1 MKEACHGLPLL
12 IKEGVRER
20 LGFRQPPLN
29 LPLYKGEKSRLR
41 NLFPNQRGLT
51 FVEMMVVVVII
62 LVLSSIVLPVAKFSV
77 RRQREIELKRNL
89 RMIRDAIDAY
99 HEAAVPSIPGATPKI
114 QTKFGTDG
122 WPPTL
127 EILVE
132 GETMLGDVKGKKL
145 RFLRRIPIDPIT
157 NSSEWGLRSS
167 QDEPDDRM
175 WGGEN
180 VWDVYC
186 KAHVLSL
193 DGVTYY
199 DEW

>member
-1 MKEACHGLPLL
+1 MRKFCTDFPLLMKEG
-12 IKEGVRER
+12 IRKR
-20 LGFRQPPLN
+20 LGFTQPPLD
-29 LPLYKGEKSRLR
+29 LPLYKGVKPRMR
-41 NLFPNQRGLT
+41 TFFPHQRGLT

-89 RMIRDAIDAY
+89 RMLRDAIDAY
-99 HEAAVPSIPGATPKI
+99 HEAAVPSTPGATPKI

-132 GETMLGDVKGKKL
+132 GETMIGDVKGRKL

-157 NSSEWGLRSS
+157 NSKDWALRSS
-167 QDEPDDRM
+167 QDDADAGM

-180 VWDVYC
+180 VWDVRC

>member
-1 MKEACHGLPLL
+1 M
-12 IKEGVRER
+12 
-20 LGFRQPPLN
+20 RQPPLN
-29 LPLYKGEKSRLR
+29 LSLHKGEKSCLMKFFRHH
-41 NLFPNQRGLT
+41 RGLT
-51 FVEMMVVVVII
+51 FIEMMVVVVII
-62 LVLSSIVLPVAKFSV
+62 LVLSAIVLPVAKFSI
-77 RRQREIELKRNL
+77 RRQREVELKRNL
-89 RMIRDAIDAY
+89 RMMRDAIDAY
-99 HEAAVPSIPGATPKI
+99 HEAAAPTTPGTTPKI

-127 EILVE
+127 ENLVD
-132 GETMLGDVKGKKL
+132 GETMIGDVKGKKL

-157 NSSEWGLRSS
+157 NSYEWGLRSS
-167 QDEPDDRM
+167 QDEPEDRM

-186 KAHVLSL
+186 KSHVLSL

>member
-1 MKEACHGLPLL
+1 MQKSYARFPLL
-12 IKEGVRER
+12 MKEGVRGR
-20 LGFRQPPLN
+20 L
-29 LPLYKGEKSRLR
+29 EKSRWLTF
-41 NLFPNQRGLT
+41 FPHHRGLT

-62 LVLSSIVLPVAKFSV
+62 LVLSSIVLPVAKFSI

-99 HEAAVPSIPGATPKI
+99 HEAAAPITPGATPKI

-127 EILVE
+127 ESLVE
-132 GETMLGDVKGKKL
+132 GETMLGDVKAKKL

-157 NSSEWGLRSS
+157 NSYDWALRSS
-167 QDEPDDRM
+167 NDEPDDTM

-180 VWDVYC
+180 VWDVRC

>member
-1 MKEACHGLPLL
+1 MMMNNHP
-12 IKEGVRER
+12 VRKR
-20 LGFRQPPLN
+20 FF
-29 LPLYKGEKSRLR
+29 KKH
-41 NLFPNQRGLT
+41 RGLT
-51 FVEMMVVVVII
+51 FVEIIVVVAII
-62 LVLSSIVLPVAKFSV
+62 MVLSAIVLPVAKFSV
-77 RRQREIELKRNL
+77 RRQREVELKRNL

-99 HEAAVPSIPGATPKI
+99 HEAAMPSTPGATPKI
-114 QTKFGTDG
+114 QVKFGSEG

-127 EILVE
+127 EALVE
-132 GETMLGDVKGKKL
+132 GETMIGDVKGRKL

-157 NSSEWGLRSS
+157 NSHDWGLRAS
-167 QDEPDDRM
+167 QDEPDSKL